1 MKTLKRL
8 LAVTLALLPM
18 AAGTAFADDENGY
31 ARMFVFGAS
40 FLDPGNHFAVTGE
53 TANPPFYPAPMS
65 IASYGIGGHHYSD
78 GPTWVE
84 VMAQEMGLHR
94 WAQPAYRNPVFGN
107 YAYGYARARDPDDED
122 PFFPFGPSLG
132 EQVQA
137 WIGNGYC
144 TYSPMDDTLFV
155 LDTAYF
161 DLFDVLQGADPD
173 DVIPA
178 MLESIGTNIFIL
190 NQCGARNLLVAN
202 IAPVGLSPMIPDD
215 GSKEAV
221 NLLSMGYN
229 AAVQAVLAVYA
240 GEPFNMNISTFDL
253 FHSFADMAAN
263 PEAYGF
269 TNVTETCVAFGVTK
283 DAFCKNR
290 DEYLFW
296 DALHPTK
303 KAHALMAE
311 AALEQLPALD

>member
-1 MKTLKRL
+1 MKTLKRTL
-8 LAVTLALLPM
+8 VALLALLPL
-18 AAGTAFADDENGY
+18 ATGSLCADDENGY

-53 TANPPFYPAPMS
+53 SAHPPFDPAS
-65 IASYGIGGHHYSD
+65 FASYGIGGHHYSD

-84 VMAQEMGLHR
+84 VMAREMGLHR

-107 YAYGYARARDPDDED
+107 YAYGYGLARDIE
-122 PFFPFGPSLG
+122 FPAGPGLG
-132 EQVQA
+132 DQVQE

-144 TYSPMDDTLFV
+144 TFSAMDDTLFV

-161 DLFDVLQGADPD
+161 DLFDILQGADPN

-178 MLESIGTNIFIL
+178 MLESIGTNIYIL

-215 GSKEAV
+215 GSKELV
-221 NLLSMGYN
+221 NALSMGYN

-269 TNVTETCVAFGVTK
+269 TNVAETCVTFGVTD

>member
-1 MKTLKRL
+1 MKTLKHT
-8 LAVTLALLPM
+8 LAVMLALLPL
-18 AAGTAFADDENGY
+18 AAGTAFADEGSGY
-31 ARMFVFGAS
+31 SRMFVFGAS
-40 FLDPGNHFAVTGE
+40 FLDPGNQFALTGE
-53 TANPPFYPAPMS
+53 TAHPPFDPAS
-65 IASYGIGGHHYSD
+65 LVSYGIGGHHYSD

-84 VMAQEMGLHR
+84 VLAQKMGLHR

-107 YAYGYARARDPDDED
+107 YAYGYAFARDVD
-122 PFFPFGPSLG
+122 FPAGPGLG
-132 EQVQA
+132 DQVQD
-137 WIGNGYC
+137 WIGNGNC
-144 TYSPMDDTLFV
+144 TFSAMDDTLFV

-161 DLFDVLQGADPD
+161 DLFDILQGADPN

-178 MLESIGTNIFIL
+178 MLDSIATNIYVL

-215 GSKEAV
+215 GSKEFV
-221 NLLSMGYN
+221 NALSVGYN
-229 AAVQAVLAVYA
+229 EAVQVVLAVYA

-253 FHSFADMAAN
+253 FHSFADMATN

-269 TNVTETCVAFGVTK
+269 TNVAETCVTYGVRK

-296 DALHPTK
+296 DPLHPTK
-303 KAHALMAE
+303 QAHAIMADF
-311 AALEQLPALD
+311 ALEQLP